1 MEMNAD
7 KLVRVL
13 PAMAAEPSLQ
23 PAADREANAKAAAE
37 AERQSR
43 YRLVIEQG
51 GQVGSFV
58 YKTLDRETG
67 EVVQQLPSEQVL
79 KMRQSEDYGVGSV
92 INTTV

>member
-23 PAADREANAKAAAE
+23 PGADREANAKAAAE
-37 AERQSR
+37 AVRQSR

>member
-1 MEMNAD
+1 
-7 KLVRVL
+7 
-13 PAMAAEPSLQ
+13 MAAEPSLQ
-23 PAADREANAKAAAE
+23 PAADREANARAAAD